1 MRSERSGELRTRDI
15 VKSPSALHDTSQE
28 EGVMLQQARTTV
40 REGATS
46 AHAGRIWEA
55 TMNQRVL
62 VVLDPEGD
70 QRPLLWL
77 RRVLGGPPA
86 DLHLLSVHRPL
97 CGVGAGERRGAYAPQ
112 AEEAGRG
119 PTPARL
125 SPAAAGLKDEGF
137 HVGAGGRLGGPRGP
151 AF

>member
-86 DLHLLSVHRPL
+86 HPPLLRGHRPRY
-97 CGVGAGERRGAYAPQ
+97 GA
-112 AEEAGRG
+112 
-119 PTPARL
+119 
-125 SPAAAGLKDEGF
+125 
-137 HVGAGGRLGGPRGP
+137 GAGGRCL
-151 AF
+151 A